1 MIIADKEVGVVE
13 TAHESIVWC
22 LAWHP
27 VGHILTTG
35 SNDHTVKFW
44 SRNRPGDSMRDKYNL
59 NTLPPGHEEE
69 YGNLGDAAIEGLV
82 GTKSVEQPSNVT
94 IPGMGP
100 EDKVQSGMTIP
111 GLDFQGP
118 PDLETGRKKQPFSK
132 PIPRSFQ
139 NSWND
144 SNGEPGY
151 NMEGAFGE
159 RDGGAHGGPGGQHG
173 GPHGGPFGPQ
183 GGGGP
188 GYNMEGEMGGA
199 ISRKENVAPTG
210 PGAQPIPLGQLQTA
224 ATAIVAKGQII
235 PVLPGSAL
243 FHAIQGGENAVR
255 DVLAR
260 DFGIG
265 GQQQGGHQQ
274 GQSGHQ
280 GPPPGGFQ
288 GGGGGGGN
296 FGGGPQGGGGSNY
309 GGPGMG
315 GGPNNFGGMQGGG
328 PQGGGG

>member
-1 MIIADKEVGVVE
+1 MG
-13 TAHESIVWC
+13 SIVWC

-82 GTKSVEQPSNVT
+82 GTKSVEQPSSVT

-118 PDLETGRKKQPFSK
+118 PDLETGRKKQPF
-132 PIPRSFQ
+132 
-139 NSWND
+139 
-144 SNGEPGY
+144 
-151 NMEGAFGE
+151 
-159 RDGGAHGGPGGQHG
+159 
-173 GPHGGPFGPQ
+173 
-183 GGGGP
+183 
-188 GYNMEGEMGGA
+188 
-199 ISRKENVAPTG
+199 
-210 PGAQPIPLGQLQTA
+210 
-224 ATAIVAKGQII
+224 
-235 PVLPGSAL
+235 PGSAL

-274 GQSGHQ
+274 GQGGHQ

-296 FGGGPQGGGGSNY
+296 FGGGPQGGGGNNY

-315 GGPNNFGGMQGGG
+315 GGPNSFGGMQGGG
-328 PQGGGG
+328 RDERNFGGNRGDFGGIRRGHWERGGRNRM